1 MQILVTGDKGYIGT
15 ALCKQLNDLKYDLVG
30 LDIDLYDDFVKTK
43 RNYKRI
49 KKDIRNIDLK
59 DLKGI
64 DCVIHLAAISNDPL
78 GELSGK
84 ITYDINYKATVK
96 LAKLAKKSS
105 VETFIYI
112 STQSV
117 YGISSNISKEIKED
131 TKNIKPLTAYAKS
144 KYKAEKVLLK
154 LASKSFK
161 MIVLRAINN
170 KYKFALKLNSS
181 HRCWISTLFEN
192 IS

>member
-15 ALCKQLNDLKYDLVG
+15 ALCKELNDLKYDLVG

-105 VETFIYI
+105 VDTFIYI

-161 MIVLRAINN
+161 MIVLDQLQFLEKVIT
-170 KYKFALKLNSS
+170 LEV
-181 HRCWISTLFEN
+181 TLF
-192 IS
+192 